1 MLFIKLLPVFSPS
14 LYSYLLAPPVVPG
27 IGLNLHDTWVDKPS
41 QPDSR
46 PDLALCSFGVRGENI
61 QLEARDGVAFLIA
74 KLGDIAKRPKKR
86 RQQALRWSGRRVDY

>member
-1 MLFIKLLPVFSPS
+1 MVELHWEGSAINRASPS
-14 LYSYLLAPPVVPG
+14 SFSTFSYLLAPPVVPG

-61 QLEARDGVAFLIA
+61 QLEARDGVAFLVA
-74 KLGDIAKRPKKR
+74 KLVDIPE
-86 RQQALRWSGRRVDY
+86 SPE